1 MDTPIQ
7 IRDFLV
13 SRRTRLSPEQAGLP
27 DFGGRRRV
35 PGLRREEV
43 ALLAGLSVE
52 YYLRLERGRVGR
64 VSEDVLDGL
73 CRALQLDDPDRDRL
87 FELVRTANGGEPPRR
102 RRAAPRPV
110 GLRPLVQ
117 QLLDAMGD
125 VPALVHNGR
134 LDVVGANALGA
145 ALFSDALEQPGRNLG
160 RFVFLDDRAPV
171 FFRDWD
177 RTARQC
183 AALLRAEADRRP
195 FDRSLSD
202 LVGELSTRSECFRR
216 LWASRDVGRRAAGPE
231 LLRHRLVGDLDLDR
245 EVLELTSARGLLLAA
260 YSAAPGS
267 RSAESLR
274 LLASWAAAPAP
285 GEPL

>member
-1 MDTPIQ
+1 MDTPIE

-13 SRRTRLSPEQAGLP
+13 SRRSRLSPEQAGLP
-27 DFGGRRRV
+27 DFGGRRRA

-64 VSEDVLDGL
+64 VSEDVLNGL
-73 CRALQLDDPDRDRL
+73 CRALQLDDPDRNRL
-87 FELVRTANGGEPPRR
+87 FELVRIANGGEPPRR
-102 RRAAPRPV
+102 RRPAPRPV
-110 GLRPLVQ
+110 GLRPPVQ

-125 VPALVHNGR
+125 VPALVQNGR
-134 LDVVGANALGA
+134 LDVVGTNALGA
-145 ALFSDALEQPGRNLG
+145 ALFSAALERPGPNLG
-160 RFVFLDDRAPV
+160 RFVFLDERSAV
-171 FFRDWD
+171 LFRDRD
-177 RTARQC
+177 RIARQC

-195 FDRSLSD
+195 FDRSLTD

-216 LWASRDVGRRAAGPE
+216 TWASREVGEHTAGPT
-231 LLRHRLVGDLDLDR
+231 LLRHAVVGDLDLDR
-245 EVLELTSARGLLLAA
+245 EVLELTSDRGLLLAA

-274 LLASWAAAPAP
+274 LLASWAAAPAS